1 MNSYADIV
9 AIKTNMGQMVMRTA
23 PAFSY
28 LKPGN
33 EVLFRISREA
43 HDTTEGRGTV
53 VASATFTLNSDEY
66 VLLKASYGEDITAP
80 VTYKVTYTPLFETE
94 EDRDL
99 ASGE

>member
-1 MNSYADIV
+1 MNYVDIV

-23 PAFSY
+23 PAFTY
-28 LKPGN
+28 LDPGD
-33 EVLFRISREA
+33 EVLFKVSMEP

-53 VASATFTLNSDEY
+53 AASATLALNKEEY
-66 VLLKASYGEDITAP
+66 ALLKAFFGKDITAP
-80 VTYKVTYTPLFETE
+80 VTYKVTYKPLFET

>member
-1 MNSYADIV
+1 MDSYVDIV

-23 PAFSY
+23 PALSY

-43 HDTTEGRGTV
+43 DADEWSGTV
-53 VASATFTLNSDEY
+53 VSSATFALNGDEY
-66 VLLKASYGEDITAP
+66 ALLKASYGEDITAP

-94 EDRDL
+94 DRDL
-99 ASGE
+99 AGGE